1 MEFQFYK
8 DSILNLNNLF
18 FHNINA
24 LNSNNYSETKVYF
37 FLKHSSLVILFFFS
51 NPSMHAI
58 YYIEVYIRYTLDIAQ
73 SFNKPPDISSHQ
85 ILFLM

>member
-18 FHNINA
+18 FHNA
-24 LNSNNYSETKVYF
+24 LNSNNYSETKVLFLSKTLKFSYF
-37 FLKHSSLVILFFFS
+37 FFFS